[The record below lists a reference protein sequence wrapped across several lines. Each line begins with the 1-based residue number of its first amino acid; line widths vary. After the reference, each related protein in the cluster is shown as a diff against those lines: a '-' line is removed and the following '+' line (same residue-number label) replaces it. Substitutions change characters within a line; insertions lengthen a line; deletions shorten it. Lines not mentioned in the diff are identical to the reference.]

1 MVVSA
6 ALHPDEEE
14 EGGGGSLLTV
24 RIERTSNC
32 SSHHQQQLIGRH
44 LEVSHSHPSIY
55 ETLFGEGK
63 EERGGKM
70 LLKYL
75 CCCTFCSQHV
85 DEAVQK

>member
-1 MVVSA
+1 MLMVVSA
-6 ALHPDEEE
+6 ALHPDGEE

-55 ETLFGEGK
+55 ETLFSEGK
-63 EERGGKM
+63 
-70 LLKYL
+70 
-75 CCCTFCSQHV
+75 
-85 DEAVQK
+85 